1 MIRPAAPIPL
11 FNFAHRNWRLVIDNH
26 TKPRAVNLELRTI
39 ASSNLLTKGVATNF
53 QRAPKIRSKKIEDVR
68 YDQGGRSVRKS
79 QAEDYEQA

>member
-39 ASSNLLTKGVATNF
+39 ASSNLLTKGVATKF
-53 QRAPKIRSKKIEDVR
+53 QRAKDLLKKEGRCNERSGRAKGKEW
-68 YDQGGRSVRKS
+68 QGRGL
-79 QAEDYEQA
+79 